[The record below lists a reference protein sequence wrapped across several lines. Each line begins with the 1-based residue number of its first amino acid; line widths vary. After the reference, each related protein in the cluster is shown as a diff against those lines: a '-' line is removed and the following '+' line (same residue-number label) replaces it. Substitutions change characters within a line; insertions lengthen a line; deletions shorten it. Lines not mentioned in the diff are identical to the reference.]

1 MRVKA
6 MMPVLPRSWA
16 RLAAARRSLIFG
28 VSLGCSAESR
38 RGSSFSVVA
47 AMRAI
52 TSTGAPDAVKAA
64 HASVKRLTDLL
75 KSQFVT
81 TLNLSVPQEGAAD
94 ND

>member
-1 MRVKA
+1 MRGEEGRCA
-6 MMPVLPRSWA
+6 PADGRSPTLPAREPTRSSTLRAPRSPRPSCA
-16 RLAAARRSLIFG
+16 IG
-28 VSLGCSAESR
+28 TKV
-38 RGSSFSVVA
+38 
-47 AMRAI
+47 RAI